1 MSTTK
6 ERNQCLRLK
15 AAELLMHNPG
25 TYIMRMHTI
34 TGPEWF
40 VVPGR
45 RVRSDDAAKIIARPD
60 VAPHD
65 NGMFPGI
72 KQSLKLVRRKP

>member
-6 ERNQCLRLK
+6 ERNQCRLK
-15 AAELLMHNPG
+15 AAERLMHKPG
-25 TYIMRMHTI
+25 TYTMRMHTI

-40 VVPGR
+40 VVPGG

-65 NGMFPGI
+65 NGMFPDI
-72 KQSLKLVRRKP
+72 KQSWKLVRRKP